1 MTCLIYKYTSP
12 SGKSYI
18 GKTTERTES
27 NRKYQHGYAARKGST
42 TAFHC
47 AIRKHGMEAFT
58 YEVLMT
64 GIPSEIA
71 NGMEIIYIDLHK
83 PEYNMT
89 TGGDGVD
96 SETAKRVA
104 NERWADPEDTAK
116 RIAAMK
122 GKKKTITDEFRKA
135 QSARCLGKPNQW
147 NTIEYTC
154 PYCTKVGRGPNMK
167 RYHFDKCKNFGGGA
181 FEGVMASKGK
191 K

>member
-1 MTCLIYKYTSP
+1 MHLIYKYTSP

-18 GKTTERTES
+18 GKTREDREDA
-27 NRKYQHGYAARKGST
+27 RKYEHIYAAGKNKT
-42 TAFHC
+42 TAFYY
-47 AIRKHGMEAFT
+47 AIRKYGIEDFK

-135 QSARCLGKPNQW
+135 QSARCLGKVNTW
-147 NTIEYTC
+147 NKIEYTC
-154 PYCTKVGRGPNMK
+154 PHCYKVGRGPNMK
-167 RYHFDKCKNFGGGA
+167 RYHFDKCKAFGGGA
-181 FEGVMASKGK
+181 FEGVMNTKGK

>member
-1 MTCLIYKYTSP
+1 MHLIYKYTSP

-18 GKTTERTES
+18 GKTREDREDA
-27 NRKYQHGYAARKGST
+27 RKYEHIYAAGKNKT

-47 AIRKHGMEAFT
+47 AIRKYGIEEFK
-58 YEVLMT
+58 YEVLMP
-64 GIPSEIA
+64 GIPSEIV

-83 PEYNMT
+83 PEYNHT

-96 SETAKRVA
+96 SYTAERVA
-104 NERWADPEDTAK
+104 KERWANPEDTAK
-116 RIAAMK
+116 RVAAMQ
-122 GKKKTITDEFRKA
+122 GKKKTITEAWSKA
-135 QSARCLGKPNQW
+135 ASIRTSNRNKVW

-154 PYCTKVGRGPNMK
+154 PHCYKVGRGPNMK

-181 FEGVMASKGK
+181 FEGVLAAKGK